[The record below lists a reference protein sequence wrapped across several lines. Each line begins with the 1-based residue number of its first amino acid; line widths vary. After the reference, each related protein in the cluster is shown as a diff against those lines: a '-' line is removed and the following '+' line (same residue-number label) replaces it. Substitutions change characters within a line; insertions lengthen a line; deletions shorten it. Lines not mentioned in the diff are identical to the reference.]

1 MTFPRSHSNRTR
13 TRSQIYPGPG
23 LTPPPLLK
31 CRVCYLSGVR
41 SFSFFLFSGFLPIF
55 FWLKANTEAIVFCSL
70 PPWRVPFL
78 VPALAPHL
86 AFGGFKVL
94 PSSLSTASRRF
105 FSS

>member
-13 TRSQIYPGPG
+13 TGSQICPGPG
-23 LTPPPLLK
+23 LAPPPLVK
-31 CRVCYLSGVR
+31 RRVCYLSGVR
-41 SFSFFLFSGFLPIF
+41 SFSFFLFSGFMPTF
-55 FWLKANTEAIVFCSL
+55 FWLKANTQAVVFCSL

-86 AFGGFKVL
+86 AFGDLEDL
-94 PSSLSTASRRF
+94 PSSLTAASRRL